1 MSVSYLVFKTN
12 SLVSLLFT
20 FVTNLFYIVFLITSF
35 FTTFLSLPK
44 STGTGLDLSISNL
57 SSLVFKL
64 AKFDFSAK
72 LEVSIP
78 VAFLILNQ
86 FLLHN

>member
-20 FVTNLFYIVFLITSF
+20 FVTNLFYTVFLITSF

>member
-20 FVTNLFYIVFLITSF
+20 FVTNLFYTVFLITSF

-44 STGTGLDLSISNL
+44 STETGLDLSISNL

-78 VAFLILNQ
+78 DAFLILNQ

>member
-44 STGTGLDLSISNL
+44 STGTVLDLSISNL

>member
-20 FVTNLFYIVFLITSF
+20 FVTNLFYTVFLITSF

-78 VAFLILNQ
+78 VAFLILKQ